1 MTLVLDTNVIVSALL
16 SPAGHPAE
24 IINLWEAEKIE
35 VVSSPPLLIE
45 LERVLQYPRVQKY
58 LKRTQSDV
66 DAFLRQFKKIAITV
80 EPQMTLDI
88 IKEDPADNR
97 VLECAV
103 AGEASYII
111 SGNDHPLKIK
121 EYKGI
126 VILKPA
132 EFLTLVDLE

>member
-111 SGNDHPLKIK
+111 SGNDHLLKIK

-132 EFLTLVDLE
+132 EFLTLVDLR